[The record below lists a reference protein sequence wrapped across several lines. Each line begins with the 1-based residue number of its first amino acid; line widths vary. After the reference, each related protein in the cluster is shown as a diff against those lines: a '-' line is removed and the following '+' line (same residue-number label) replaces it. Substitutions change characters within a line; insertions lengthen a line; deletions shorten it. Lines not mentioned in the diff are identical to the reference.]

1 MTKLPS
7 SSPEA
12 KYWPQGDTEIER
24 TQVVWNLYSI
34 ETEVGN
40 GLRSD
45 GWGSSGISFEGSSI
59 WIFFFNTLGQR

>member
-12 KYWPQGDTEIER
+12 KYWPHGETEIER
-24 TQVVWNLYSI
+24 THVVWNLYSI

-40 GLRSD
+40 GLRS
-45 GWGSSGISFEGSSI
+45 EG
-59 WIFFFNTLGQR
+59 